1 MFLSAKSKA
10 HDQELQTRYA
20 STAELQNDLASSPQR
35 SLSTLH
41 PHPPALLSHQL
52 HVLSKRL
59 HTLAPGNS
67 RFSDV
72 QTRFGKGRVVWD
84 FQVYMAAHWG
94 YVGK

>member
-10 HDQELQTRYA
+10 HDQELPTRYA
-20 STAELQNDLASSPQR
+20 STAEPQNDLASSPQR
-35 SLSTLH
+35 SLSTLD
-41 PHPPALLSHQL
+41 PHLLALLSHRL
-52 HVLSKRL
+52 HVLSKGL

-84 FQVYMAAHWG
+84 FQVYMGSHWG
-94 YVGK
+94 YVGR